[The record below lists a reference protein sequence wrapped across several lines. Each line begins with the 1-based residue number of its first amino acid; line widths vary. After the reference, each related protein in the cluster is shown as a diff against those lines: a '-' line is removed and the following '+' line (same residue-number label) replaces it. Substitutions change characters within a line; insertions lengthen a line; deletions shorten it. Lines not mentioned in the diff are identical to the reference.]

1 MKLMKWMSV
10 LIVFSLM
17 VIFVSGCKNNDNS
30 MVGAQNSQITPD
42 ANATLDALYSISAN
56 VAIDN
61 SGVLEEMSDVLQTA
75 SLAGIVNEDDNN
87 MLNFVNN
94 HRDVTKQYDSTSGW
108 WTISVTRHRG
118 NMLGFYY
125 ADYSRVYQD
134 QFLNKNGQFQK
145 FYIVPDGSTFDTA
158 YTFNH
163 KIVNGTGVLKTPKVS
178 HILTGLSGA
187 WTVTGT
193 NTPTVTLNSSS
204 SYVRTVSDTVTR
216 NGAIRTLNGTL
227 TLNFTNITG
236 PRGSGLNWHR
246 KTSGTIDRIIDITL
260 GGQKVPIRI
269 KGLSEATGTT
279 FYIDAETGDIIN

>member
-1 MKLMKWMSV
+1 MKLMKWMPV

-75 SLAGIVNEDDNN
+75 SLAGIVNEDDNS
-87 MLNFVNN
+87 MLNFGNN
-94 HRDVTKQYDSTSGW
+94 HRDVTKQYDSTTGW
-108 WTISVTRHRG
+108 WTITVTRHRG

-145 FYIVPDGSTFDTA
+145 FYIVPDGSAFIRISLIIRLLVVLEFLKLPKSPTIDR
-158 YTFNH
+158 
-163 KIVNGTGVLKTPKVS
+163 IVGVWNVTEPTP
-178 HILTGLSGA
+178 I
-187 WTVTGT
+187 
-193 NTPTVTLNSSS
+193 VTLNSTSP
-204 SYVRTVSDTVTR
+204 YVRSVSDTVTEMEQSWHFKR
-216 NGAIRTLNGTL
+216 N
-227 TLNFTNITG
+227 
-236 PRGSGLNWHR
+236 P
-246 KTSGTIDRIIDITL
+246 D
-260 GGQKVPIRI
+260 P
-269 KGLSEATGTT
+269 
-279 FYIDAETGDIIN
+279 